1 MDACSFQRVMMSL
14 CGSRLNLESKRKR
27 ANVTGGLQPEE
38 QEDSSEKG
46 LPDYMWRTLVLFLLS
61 TLKMAEGLKGPL
73 SGSELFIRH
82 T

>member
-38 QEDSSEKG
+38 QEDSNEKG
-46 LPDYMWRTLVLFLLS
+46 LPDYMWR
-61 TLKMAEGLKGPL
+61 P
-73 SGSELFIRH
+73 
-82 T
+82 